1 MKRPNDE
8 VRAWEAAVVIPTYP
22 APVPDPNPMFLDK
35 RVYQGS
41 SGRVYPNPVTDAVS
55 DVRVDRTYTAIYLE
69 NRYLEVMILPEL
81 GGRVHAVRD
90 KTNGYDL
97 VYRQNVIRP
106 ALVGLLGPWISGGIE
121 FNWPQHHRPSTFMPV
136 EHAIEE
142 CADGSRVV
150 WLSEHE
156 PMGRMKGMVGIRLH
170 PGRAL
175 LEAEVRLYNRT
186 AVPQTFLWWA
196 NVAVA
201 VHDDYQAFFPPDVD
215 WVGDHAKRATSRFPI
230 ARGHYYGVDYTR
242 GVDLTW
248 YRNIPVPTSYMVL
261 DSGYDFFG
269 GYDHARQAGLVHV
282 ADRRIAPGKKLWTW
296 GAAEFGQAW
305 DRELTDADGP
315 YIELMA
321 GVFTDNQPDFSW
333 LRPYETRTFKQH
345 WYPIQRIGP
354 PKNATL
360 RGALSLDAS
369 PGGFR
374 IGAAVTEPVAG
385 ASVRL
390 VSHGR
395 VLFERTLDLA
405 PDAPLTAEVV
415 AADVRRPIRLFLHS
429 AAGELLVS
437 CEIAARPEQPEP
449 VLATEPLAPEA
460 IASVEELYLTG
471 LHLGQYRHATRNPAP
486 YWDEALR
493 RDPGDARSHN
503 ALGLLALHKGLS
515 ADAERHFRAAIA
527 TLTRRNP
534 NPRDGEAFYA
544 LGLALDFQ
552 GRDAEAADAFAKA
565 AWDGAWRG
573 PAHYA
578 LAALACRRG
587 RFASALA
594 AVDEALAF
602 DTRHLKARH
611 LKTALLR
618 RLGTPGAAEAF
629 VMETWAL
636 DRLDLGAWHERA
648 LIERSH
654 GDAHE
659 ADRLGAG
666 ALEFTR
672 GSAGLYLDIAFD
684 YAYAG
689 LYDEARELLEPVAG
703 ASAMVLYALG
713 DFAAHQGNEADAKAL
728 RARAAAARTEYVFP
742 SRLEEMRILE
752 RARAASS
759 ADARAPYYLGLL
771 LYDRGRRDEAIR
783 AWEAAVALD
792 AGHSVAWRN
801 LGMAAF
807 NVQGD
812 GERGLACY
820 ARARAANP
828 GDARLLYEHDQLQKR
843 LGVAPAVR
851 LAGLE
856 SRLDLVTRR
865 DDLSLERVLLQ
876 LRTGAPARALET
888 LTTRRFHPWEG
899 GEGQVSGAWV
909 AAHVLL
915 GRLALEKGAAREAL
929 AHADAARS
937 YPRNLGEG
945 KHLLTPET
953 QVHVLAGLAQE
964 ALGDAGDAR
973 RRFERAAEPVA
984 PATPAVYYRGLALRR
999 LRRAEDADT
1008 ALHALLEQ
1016 AEARLREVPK
1026 IDYFATSLPNFLLFE
1041 DDLERRHRIECLFLE
1056 GLARLGLSEP
1066 GRAREAFAEV
1076 LALDVNHL
1084 AAAEELKRL

>member
-1 MKRPNDE
+1 MNFTDDE
-8 VRAWEAAVVIPTYP
+8 VRAWEAPVRIPTYP
-22 APVPDPNPMFLDK
+22 APAPDPHPMFLDK

-41 SGRVYPNPVTDAVS
+41 SGRVYPNPVTDGVS
-55 DVRVDRTYTAIYLE
+55 DTRVDRTYNAVFLE
-69 NRYLEVMILPEL
+69 NRYLEVMILPEF

-97 VYRQNVIRP
+97 VYRQNVIKP

-136 EHAIEE
+136 EHAIEAH
-142 CADGSRVV
+142 ADGSRTV

-186 AVPQTFLWWA
+186 PVPQTFLWWA

-230 ARGHYYGVDYTR
+230 ARGHYYGVDYSA
-242 GVDLTW
+242 GVDLRW

-269 GYDHARQAGLVHV
+269 GYDHAKQAGLVHV

-296 GAAEFGQAW
+296 GCAESGQAW

-354 PKNATL
+354 PQNANL
-360 RGALSLDAS
+360 RGALSLDAI

-374 IGAAVTEPVAG
+374 VGAAVTEPTAG

-405 PDAPLTAEVV
+405 PDAPLVAEVE

-437 CEIAARPEQPEP
+437 CEIAARPEQAEP
-449 VLATEPLAPEA
+449 VLATEPPAPAA
-460 IASVEELYLTG
+460 IASVEELYLSG

-486 YWDEALR
+486 YWEEALR
-493 RDPGDARSHN
+493 RDPGDSRSHN
-503 ALGLLALHKGLS
+503 ALGLLALHKGLF

-534 NPRDGEAFYA
+534 NPRDGEASYN

-552 GRDAEAADAFAKA
+552 GRDEEAAAAFVKA

-578 LAALACRRG
+578 LAALAARRG
-587 RFASALA
+587 RHAEALA

-602 DTRHLKARH
+602 DTRQLKARH
-611 LKTALLR
+611 LKAALLR
-618 RLGTPGAAEAF
+618 RLGEPDAAEAL
-629 VMETWAL
+629 VLESWAL
-636 DRLDLGAWHERA
+636 DQLDLGAWNERA
-648 LIERSH
+648 LIERAH
-654 GDAHE
+654 GDEHE
-659 ADRLGAG
+659 GDRLRRA

-672 GSAGLYLDIAFD
+672 GGAGLYLDVAFD
-684 YAYAG
+684 YAHAG
-689 LYDEARELLEPVAG
+689 LFDEARELLEAVAG
-703 ASAMVLYALG
+703 SSPMVLYALG
-713 DFAAHQGNEADAKAL
+713 DFAARQGREGEAQAL
-728 RARAAAARTEYVFP
+728 RARAAAAPTEYVFP
-742 SRLEEMRILE
+742 SRLEEMRVLE
-752 RARAASS
+752 RARDANPQ
-759 ADARAPYYLGLL
+759 DARAPYYLGTF
-771 LYDRGRRDEAIR
+771 LYDRGRREDAIR
-783 AWEAAVALD
+783 AWDASVAID
-792 AGHSVAWRN
+792 PGHSVAWRN

-807 NVQGD
+807 NVHGD
-812 GERGLACY
+812 GERALACY
-820 ARARAANP
+820 ARARAAKP
-828 GDARLLYEHDQLQKR
+828 KDARLLYEHDQLQKR
-843 LGVAPAVR
+843 LGVAPAAR
-851 LAGLE
+851 LAALE
-856 SRLDLVTRR
+856 AQADLVSRR
-865 DDLSLERVLLQ
+865 DDLSLERVLLL
-876 LRTGAPARALET
+876 LRTGAPERALET
-888 LTTRRFHPWEG
+888 LAVRRFHPWEG

-909 AAHVLL
+909 AAHTM
-915 GRLALEKGAAREAL
+915 LARRALDAGAPREAL
-929 AHADAARS
+929 AHAEAARS

-945 KHLLTPET
+945 KHPLTPES
-953 QVHVLAGLAQE
+953 HLHLLAGRALD
-964 ALGDAGDAR
+964 ALGQGDAAR
-973 RRFERAAEPVA
+973 ERYERAADA
-984 PATPAVYYRGLALRR
+984 GALRR
-999 LRRAEDADT
+999 LGRE
-1008 ALHALLEQ
+1008 
-1016 AEARLREVPK
+1016 AEASAILKAALESAHSELATTPK

-1041 DDLERRHRIECLFLE
+1041 DDLARRHRVSCLFRI
-1056 GLARLGLSEP
+1056 GLARLGL
-1066 GRAREAFAEV
+1066 GATAAARDAFAEV
-1076 LALDVNHL
+1076 LELDVNHL
-1084 AAAEELKRL
+1084 GAAEELKRL